1 MVKGKVQIPKPP
13 LKRHVQQVWLI
24 GTRVRVTYLPE
35 SAFKDVFKAR
45 QTAKGTVAKAW
56 LKFPR
61 TPEYCRCQYLISVDT
76 KMMGAVDGMLM
87 VVPGEDTIQVEVL
100 EEGA

>member
-1 MVKGKVQIPKPP
+1 MAHRPKPP
-13 LKRHVQQVWLI
+13 HARHIKQQWLI
-24 GTRVRVTYLPE
+24 GTRVRVTFLPE
-35 SAFKDVFKAR
+35 PAFKGVLSSR

-61 TPEYCRCQYLISVDT
+61 TPEYCRCQYLICVDT

-87 VVPGEDTIQVEVL
+87 VVPGDDTVKVEIL
-100 EEGA
+100 NE